1 MRKFLV
7 LVCGAALLAV
17 AGVAA
22 AKTVTVT
29 IAANGYVPNAT
40 AIAVGDTVQF
50 TNSDKVAHQVSF
62 KKTTGVSCTPTPL
75 VLQPAQSGSCIFRS
89 VGTFSYSDPN
99 VKGNKFHGTIT
110 VTGSVAGGGSLTLTV
125 KPQIVV
131 YGGKATLSGALSNHK
146 AGENA
151 EILAQPCGQP
161 SATKVAT
168 VTTTS
173 GGVYSAQVQPLKNTI
188 YTVKVKNS
196 TSNAVSVKV
205 RPRLRLGKVAPHRYS
220 LRVFA
225 AQSFAGKSASFQRYS
240 AALRRWLVVRRVV
253 LRANTSGIAPT
264 VISSVTFRS
273 SVRAR
278 LRVRAVLGQTQVG
291 SCYIAGRSNIIHS

>member
-1 MRKFLV
+1 VRKISV
-7 LVCGAALLAV
+7 LVCGVALLAV
-17 AGVAA
+17 AGVAT

-29 IAANGYVPNAT
+29 ITANGYVPTAT
-40 AIAVGDTVQF
+40 AIPVGETVQF
-50 TNSDKVAHQVSF
+50 TNSDKVAHQLSF
-62 KKTTGVSCTPTPL
+62 KKTSGVSCTPTPL
-75 VLQPAQSGSCIFRS
+75 VLQLAQSGSCTFGTA
-89 VGTFSYSDPN
+89 GTFSFSDPN
-99 VKGNKFHGTIT
+99 VKGSKFHGTIT
-110 VTGSVAGGGSLTLTV
+110 VTGGVAGGGSLTLTA
-125 KPQIVV
+125 KPQSVA
-131 YGGKATLSGALSNHK
+131 YGGKAALSGALSNHK

-168 VTTTS
+168 VTTTT
-173 GGVYSAQVQPLKNTI
+173 GGAYSAQVQPLKNTI
-188 YTVKVKNS
+188 YKVKVKNS

-205 RPRLRLGKVAPHRYS
+205 GPRLRLGKVAPHRYS

-240 AALRRWLVVRRVV
+240 PALRRWVVVRRLV
-253 LRANTSGIAPT
+253 LRANMSGVAPT

-278 LRVRAVLGQTQVG
+278 LRVRAVLGQTQIG
-291 SCYIAGRSNIIHS
+291 SCYLAGGSNIIHS

>member
-1 MRKFLV
+1 MRKVVV
-7 LVCGAALLAV
+7 LVCGVALLAV
-17 AGVAA
+17 AGVAT

-29 IAANGYVPNAT
+29 ITANGYVPNAT
-40 AIAVGDTVQF
+40 TIAVGDTVQF

-62 KKTTGVSCTPTPL
+62 KTTTGLSCTPTPL
-75 VLQPAQSGSCIFRS
+75 VLQPAQSGSCTFRS
-89 VGTFSYSDPN
+89 AGTFSYSDPN
-99 VKGNKFHGTIT
+99 VKGSKFHGTIT
-110 VTGSVAGGGSLTLTV
+110 VSAAGGGSLTLTV

-131 YGGKATLSGALSNHK
+131 YGGKVTLSGALSTHR

-168 VTTTS
+168 VTTTT
-173 GGVYSAQVQPLKNTI
+173 GGKYSAQVQPLKNTI
-188 YTVKVKNS
+188 YTVKVQNS
-196 TSNAVSVKV
+196 TSKAVSVKV
-205 RPRLRLGKVAPHRYS
+205 RPRLRLRKVAPHRYS

-240 AALRRWLVVRRVV
+240 AALRRWVVIRRVV
-253 LRANTSGIAPT
+253 LRANASGIAPT
-264 VISSVTFRS
+264 LISSVTFRS
-273 SVRAR
+273 GVRAR

-291 SCYIAGRSNIIHS
+291 SCYLAGRSNIIYS

>member
-1 MRKFLV
+1 MRKVVV
-7 LVCGAALLAV
+7 LLCGAALLAV
-17 AGVAA
+17 AGVAT

-29 IAANGYVPNAT
+29 ITANGYVPNAT

-50 TNSDKVAHQVSF
+50 TNGDKVAHQVSF
-62 KKTTGVSCTPTPL
+62 KKTTGVSCAPMPL

-89 VGTFSYSDPN
+89 AGTFSYSDPN

-110 VTGSVAGGGSLTLTV
+110 VTGSAGGGSLTLTV

-146 AGENA
+146 VGENA

-168 VTTTS
+168 VTTTT
-173 GGVYSAQVQPLKNTI
+173 GGAYSAQVQPLKHTV

-196 TSNAVSVKV
+196 TSNTVSVKV

-225 AQSFAGKSASFQRYS
+225 AQSLAGKSASFQRYS
-240 AALRRWLVVRRVV
+240 AALRRWVVVRRDV

-264 VISSVTFRS
+264 VISSVRFRS

-291 SCYIAGRSNIIHS
+291 SCYIAGRSNIIYS

>member
-1 MRKFLV
+1 
-7 LVCGAALLAV
+7 
-17 AGVAA
+17 
-22 AKTVTVT
+22 
-29 IAANGYVPNAT
+29 
-40 AIAVGDTVQF
+40 
-50 TNSDKVAHQVSF
+50 VSF
-62 KKTTGVSCTPTPL
+62 KKTTGVSCTSTPL
-75 VLQPAQSGSCIFRS
+75 VLQPAQSGSCTFRS
-89 VGTFSYSDPN
+89 AGTFSYSDPN
-99 VKGNKFHGTIT
+99 VKGSKLHGTIT
-110 VTGSVAGGGSLTLTV
+110 VTGSAAGGGSLTLTV

-131 YGGKATLSGALSNHK
+131 YGGEVTLSGALSNHK

-168 VTTTS
+168 VTTTTE
-173 GGVYSAQVQPLKNTI
+173 GAYSAQVQPLKNTI

-205 RPRLRLGKVAPHRYS
+205 RPRLRLGKVAPHRYP

-225 AQSFAGKSASFQRYS
+225 AQSFAGKAASLQRYS
-240 AALRRWLVVRRVV
+240 VALRRWVSVRRVV
-253 LRANTSGIAPT
+253 LGANSTGIAPT

-278 LRVRAVLGQTQVG
+278 LRVRDVLGQTQVAD
-291 SCYIAGRSNIIHS
+291 CDIAGRSNIIYS

>member
-1 MRKFLV
+1 MRKVVV
-7 LVCGAALLAV
+7 LLCGVALLAV
-17 AGVAA
+17 AGVAT

-29 IAANGYVPNAT
+29 ITANGYVPNAT

-62 KKTTGVSCTPTPL
+62 KKTTGVSCTPAPL
-75 VLQPAQSGSCIFRS
+75 VLQPAQGGSCLFRS
-89 VGTFSYSDPN
+89 AGTFGYSDPN

-146 AGENA
+146 AGEN
-151 EILAQPCGQP
+151 
-161 SATKVAT
+161 
-168 VTTTS
+168 
-173 GGVYSAQVQPLKNTI
+173 
-188 YTVKVKNS
+188 
-196 TSNAVSVKV
+196 

-225 AQSFAGKSASFQRYS
+225 AQSLAGKSASFQRYS
-240 AALRRWLVVRRVV
+240 AALRRWVVVRRVV
-253 LRANTSGIAPT
+253 LRANTSGVAPT
-264 VISSVTFRS
+264 VISSVRFRS

-291 SCYIAGRSNIIHS
+291 SLHPWPQQHHQQLKATQSVRAAGEAAANFPGL